1 MAEYYRTEK
10 KHSVSKSRDKVPYR
24 KIFIRQM
31 IAAILCFLIIN
42 YLCNDSI
49 KIKLKEIINYNID
62 TVKTIDFL
70 NQMKINGADTN
81 ENEPETETK
90 L

>member
-1 MAEYYRTEK
+1 MAEYYKAER
-10 KHSVSKSRDKVPYR
+10 KHSVVKSRDKVPYR
-24 KIFIRQM
+24 KIFIRQI

-42 YLCNDSI
+42 YLCNASI

-81 ENEPETETK
+81 EPEMETK

>member
-24 KIFIRQM
+24 KIFVRQI

-62 TVKTIDFL
+62 TTKTLDFF

-81 ENEPETETK
+81 ETETETK